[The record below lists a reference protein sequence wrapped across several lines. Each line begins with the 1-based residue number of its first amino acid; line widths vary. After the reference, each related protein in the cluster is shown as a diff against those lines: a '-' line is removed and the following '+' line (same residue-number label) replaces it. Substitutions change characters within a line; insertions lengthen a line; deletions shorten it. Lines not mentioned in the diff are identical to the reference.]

1 MIFHK
6 IKQFTVISNISCF
19 RHQLVSFVGYCGFR
33 WGQCNFSAIYVP
45 AINSRLY
52 EKYVEQ
58 YYPGMVLPLASQK
71 YFDNMIIF
79 LMVCK
84 VSQLLVNNSQTFPS
98 KIHYSCIFHHSMS
111 FRRGFIDFE
120 TRVNLPPL
128 TFLNHHIDI
137 YFTESAHMVCLHICF

>member
-1 MIFHK
+1 MWF
-6 IKQFTVISNISCF
+6 FTKLNSSLWYLTVHVLDINY
-19 RHQLVSFVGYCGFR
+19 SFVGYCGFR

-84 VSQLLVNNSQTFPS
+84 CLNSWSTTLKLFPQKYTIPAFS
-98 KIHYSCIFHHSMS
+98 IIQC
-111 FRRGFIDFE
+111 
-120 TRVNLPPL
+120 PL
-128 TFLNHHIDI
+128 EEGL
-137 YFTESAHMVCLHICF
+137 